1 MKIAHKLSIA
11 LVAIIHFGFMAL
23 EMFFYNHPVGQKIFR
38 VDASFTEATKTLM
51 LNQGLYNGFLAAGLI
66 LSLIITNQQGSKLLS
81 TFILS
86 CIVVAGIVG
95 AAAVSLNIFFYQSV
109 PAFLA
114 LALSY
119 LHREQQTYTA

>member
-1 MKIAHKLSIA
+1 MKIAHKLSVA

-66 LSLIITNQQGSKLLS
+66 LSLFLTKSQGSKVLS
-81 TFILS
+81 TFVLS
-86 CIVVAGIVG
+86 CIVVAGVVG
-95 AAAVSLNIFFYQSV
+95 ALSVSLNIFFYQSV
-109 PAFLA
+109 PAIIA
-114 LALSY
+114 LVISY